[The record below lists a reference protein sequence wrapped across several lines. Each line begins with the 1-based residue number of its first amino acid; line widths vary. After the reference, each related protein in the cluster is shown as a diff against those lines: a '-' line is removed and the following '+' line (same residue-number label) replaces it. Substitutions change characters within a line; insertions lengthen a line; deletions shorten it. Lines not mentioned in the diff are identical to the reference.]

1 VTATQESSVGI
12 DPQHYDH
19 VAVSAMG
26 SPFEGLAAARAGC
39 PVAHTDTYDG
49 YWVLF
54 RHADVVAAAKDTRR
68 FSSARGITIP
78 HHGFPMELPPLEC
91 DAPRHMQFRTPL
103 NSSFSPH
110 AIRPMEP
117 WIRASVRELIGAFI
131 ERGCAD
137 LAQELTMHLPALAMT
152 QLLNIPAEDRGSFTE
167 WTVRLIRN
175 PQDYDAA
182 FEAMGYFAEILED
195 RQDNPQDDIPTMM
208 LGIEIEGRPIADDE
222 YLCLL
227 NVLVMAG
234 LDTTANAAA
243 NMLELLAAQPAVRR
257 ALVENPA
264 LISNGVDEMLR
275 FVTPLPGLARTVT
288 EDLVIGDVT
297 IPAGDRVLLNWIAA
311 NHDPEA
317 FAAPETVDLT
327 RKNIAHVAFGSGP
340 HRCLGAHLA
349 RLELIVLLEE
359 LLPVMPDYIIDSA
372 KVERFGGITR
382 GIAALPAFFAPRRA
396 ADLWPAGDP
405 A

>member
-1 VTATQESSVGI
+1 VTAIEPETAQ
-12 DPQHYDH
+12 YDH
-19 VAVSAMG
+19 VAISAMG
-26 SPFEGLAAARAGC
+26 DPFPDLAAARSRC
-39 PVAHTDTYDG
+39 PVQHTDAHDG
-49 YWVLF
+49 YWVLH
-54 RHADVVAAAKDTRR
+54 RYADVVAAAKDTAH
-68 FSSARGITIP
+68 FSSAKGITIP

-91 DAPRHMQFRTPL
+91 DEPRHTDFRQPL
-103 NSSFSPH
+103 NASFSPS

-117 WIRASVRELIGAFI
+117 YIRQSVRELIGAFI
-131 ERGCAD
+131 ERGSAD

-152 QLLNIPAEDRGSFTE
+152 QLLNIPASDREQFTE

-182 FEAMGYFAEILED
+182 FEAMGYFSEILED
-195 RQDNPQDDIPTMM
+195 REQNPQDDIPTMM
-208 LGIEIEGRPIADDE
+208 RGIQVEGRPIEDGE

-243 NMLELLAAQPAVRR
+243 NILALLAEQPEVRR
-257 ALVENPA
+257 QLVDDPA
-264 LISNGVDEMLR
+264 LIHRAVDEMLR
-275 FVTPLPGLARTVT
+275 YVTPLPGLARTVT
-288 EDLVIGDVT
+288 ENVVVDGIE
-297 IPAGDRVLLNWIAA
+297 IPAENKVLLNYIAA

-317 FAAPETVDLT
+317 FPNPDALDLT

-359 LLPVMPDYIIDSA
+359 LLAVMPEYVIDA
-372 KVERFGGITR
+372 EKVERFGGITR
-382 GIAALPAFFAPRRA
+382 GVAALPATFEPRSRA
-396 ADLWPAGDP
+396 ELWPTPEVSA
-405 A
+405 

>member
-1 VTATQESSVGI
+1 
-12 DPQHYDH
+12 
-19 VAVSAMG
+19 M
-26 SPFEGLAAARAGC
+26 
-39 PVAHTDTYDG
+39 HTDAHDG
-49 YWVLF
+49 YWVLH
-54 RHADVVAAAKDTRR
+54 RYADVVAAAKDQDR
-68 FSSARGITIP
+68 FSSGQGITIP

-91 DAPRHMQFRTPL
+91 DEPRHTHFRQPL
-103 NSSFSPH
+103 NASFSPN

-117 WIRASVRELIGAFI
+117 WIRQSVRDLIGAFI
-131 ERGCAD
+131 DRGSAD

-152 QLLNIPAEDRGSFTE
+152 QVLNIPAADREQFTE

-195 RQDNPQDDIPTMM
+195 RLANPQDDIPTMM
-208 LGIEIEGRPIADDE
+208 LGIEVEGRPIEDGE

-243 NMLELLAAQPAVRR
+243 NMLELLATETEVRR
-257 ALVENPA
+257 QLIERPA
-264 LISNGVDEMLR
+264 LIHRAVDELLR
-275 FVTPLPGLARTVT
+275 YVTPLPGLARTVT
-288 EDLVIGDVT
+288 EDVVLDGVE
-297 IPAGDRVLLNWIAA
+297 IPAGGRVLLNYIAA

-317 FAAPETVDLT
+317 FPNPDAVDLT
-327 RKNIAHVAFGSGP
+327 RKNIAHLAFGSGP

-359 LLPVMPDYIIDSA
+359 LLAVMPDYTIDTE

-382 GIAALPAFFAPRRA
+382 GIAALPATFTPRSRA
-396 ADLWPAGDP
+396 ELWPAEECS
-405 A
+405 